1 MSPFETPLRTATLV
15 VVAAGLLA
23 PPGPVH
29 SDVGD
34 GDRALRSFER
44 AASAPPLRA
53 QPVDPVVWERRQR
66 PPDRLGPT
74 PVRPADLA
82 MLAALRAGRWAEA
95 SRQLKAGAAVN
106 AHDEAGS
113 HPLALAAA
121 AGQDELVG
129 NMIRLGAVLDRV
141 GEDGF
146 TPLGAAAWRGHRS
159 TARLLLR
166 AGADP
171 AAWGYN
177 GHPPLHLAALAGHAD
192 LVEEFLR
199 LGSPIELLNRAR
211 ETALDVA
218 ASANQDGAMD
228 LLIRGGA
235 DMTKAGRR

>member
-121 AGQDELVG
+121 AG
-129 NMIRLGAVLDRV
+129 
-141 GEDGF
+141 
-146 TPLGAAAWRGHRS
+146 P
-159 TARLLLR
+159 